1 MMRNLLKWL
10 FSENV
15 LHIFLLI
22 VVLSILVYFF
32 QVAHRVA
39 HDVVLINNF

>member
-1 MMRNLLKWL
+1 MMRKILNWL
-10 FSENV
+10 PSENV

-32 QVAHRVA
+32 QVAH
-39 HDVVLINNF
+39 DVVSINNF